1 MTDTPITTLDEA
13 KAALDAEIATAQTM
27 YDIFRREEEKARDS
41 SVPYASKLYA
51 LRRIRERMD
60 AKPESPAVIALAE
73 RVVEQA
79 A

>member
-13 KAALDAEIATAQTM
+13 KAALDAEIKDAECLLGI
-27 YDIFRREEEKARDS
+27 YRRDEEKARNAAA
-41 SVPYASKLYA
+41 PYATKLYA

-60 AKPESPAVIALAE
+60 LAPEAPAVIKLAE